1 MANRRKHLIKALK
14 AIQEPRLVPEIDYQ
28 GDGTIRVISS
38 EGGYC
43 LDVDEVYIDGPF
55 YISENEYN
63 EMSDMDED
71 SPDFMD
77 SSEDQLEMIETGC
90 EPGIA
95 YFRYQN
101 EVRNEGPVYSED
113 RSELE
118 SILIGDVMDVVD
130 CQTWE
135 DMPTSELEEWYE
147 WMEESP

>member
-43 LDVDEVYIDGPF
+43 LDVDDVYIDGPF

>member
-1 MANRRKHLIKALK
+1 M
-14 AIQEPRLVPEIDYQ
+14 PEIDYQ